1 MKFFKSDYMGSGKN
15 GIPIGIG
22 YYNANGSASQA
33 NFSEWTPIFTMEKYQ
48 NLIMNRTAIL

>member
-33 NFSEWTPIFTMEKYQ
+33 NFSGWTPIFAMEKYQ